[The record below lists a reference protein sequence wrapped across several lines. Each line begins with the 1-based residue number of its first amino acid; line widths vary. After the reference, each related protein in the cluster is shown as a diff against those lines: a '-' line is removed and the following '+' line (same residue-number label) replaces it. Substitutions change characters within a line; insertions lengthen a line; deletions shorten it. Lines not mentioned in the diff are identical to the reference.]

1 MSKPLIEGGYILLS
15 RKLIESEIM
24 SKPPLYLKI
33 WVWLLLNAQHTNYK
47 GLERGSYKTSIPDI
61 MDAMTYY
68 VGYRKE
74 RPTKKEI
81 FGVIEWLRNPHEG
94 NGEGSMM
101 VTTKVTHG
109 FVYKVQNYSVYQEPK
124 NYEGNDEG
132 LTKVPMISNGG
143 NNNNKNGFKNVKN
156 DKKKDI
162 NIFLPD
168 SIEYKLSLYLKTLI
182 LKNNSNARTPS
193 NLEAWSKT
201 VDKIIRLDHRTS
213 DQIKLIIKK
222 SQTHSFWMTNIL
234 SMEALRAQFD
244 KLTMA
249 TDNNSKSVNKKPLQ
263 SFDEREYTEE
273 DISDLYLDPTK

>member
-156 DKKKDI
+156 DKKKDMT
-162 NIFLPD
+162 IFEEARKLFPGNKRGLETEYD
-168 SIEYKLSLYLKTLI
+168 YLRKKHTDWEVVIPLLKPAIEAQI
-182 LKNNSNARTPS
+182 AWRQNANGEFRPPWKDFKSWTYNRYWELVLTEPEQAKD
-193 NLEAWSKT
+193 NTMELL
-201 VDKIIRLDHRTS
+201 DKIH
-213 DQIKLIIKK
+213 KAGGK
-222 SQTHSFWMTNIL
+222 
-234 SMEALRAQFD
+234 A
-244 KLTMA
+244 
-249 TDNNSKSVNKKPLQ
+249 
-263 SFDEREYTEE
+263 
-273 DISDLYLDPTK
+273 